1 MFGFAAPGRLM
12 RGSLWSLC
20 ILAGFSVMCRGQQF
34 ALKDG
39 DTVVFYGDS
48 ITAQRL
54 YTRYVEDF
62 VLTRYPQLHVKFIN
76 SGVPGDSVSGGYAG
90 TMAERVQRDVQPF
103 HPSMISVMLGM
114 NDGWWG
120 QESPQIDVAFRKGYG
135 ELLDALRKAAP
146 DAAVTLIRPSPYDEI
161 THGTEFPL
169 YSRVIDDL
177 SEDVSKIAA
186 ERRASGDTKLLLAN
200 FHQPL
205 VDALQRA
212 KAQSPQLA
220 TLMIPDRIH
229 PSESGHWIMAAELL
243 LAWHVDPVVS
253 SLTLSAGKG
262 EVLSREKTTITH
274 LQKTANGLSWTQAD
288 EDLPLPLDFNDSMIS
303 LLVAISDIAQ
313 ADQQLLRVEAFE
325 PGQYQ
330 LLIDGKAVATLS
342 NHELE
347 SGINLALY
355 KTPMVDQAR
364 DIDYTEGQRTAL
376 DRARFELSADVKED
390 ATSSIAELKLRQ
402 AQDQLAIEI
411 RKKMKPNP
419 HKFELRRQ

>member
-1 MFGFAAPGRLM
+1 MLRLAALRRCMQGRLW
-12 RGSLWSLC
+12 RLC
-20 ILAGFSVMCRGQQF
+20 LLAGFSVMAHSQF
-34 ALKDG
+34 VLRDG

-54 YTRYVEDF
+54 YTRYIEDF
-62 VLTRYPQLHVKFIN
+62 VLTRYPQLHIKFIN

-90 TMAERVQRDVQPF
+90 TMAERVQRDIQPF
-103 HPSMISVMLGM
+103 HPAMITVMLGM

-120 QESPQIDVAFRKGYG
+120 RESPEIDVAFKKGYG
-135 ELLDALRKAAP
+135 ELLGALRKAAP
-146 DAAVTLIRPSPYDEI
+146 DAAITLIRPSPYDEI

-169 YSRVIDDL
+169 YSKVIDDFA
-177 SEDVSKIAA
+177 EDVFKVA
-186 ERRASGDTKLLLAN
+186 EEKRASGDTKLLLAD

-205 VDALQRA
+205 IDALKRA
-212 KAQSPQLA
+212 REQSPQLA

-243 LAWHVDPVVS
+243 SAWHVDPIVS
-253 SLTLSAGKG
+253 SLTLSAVKG
-262 EVLSREKTTITH
+262 EVLDRERTTITQ
-274 LQKTANGLSWTQAD
+274 LQKTANGLRWTQMD

-303 LLVAISDIAQ
+303 LLLTISDIARV
-313 ADQQLLRVEAFE
+313 DRQLLRIEALE

-330 LLIDGKAVATLS
+330 LLIDGKVVATFS

-347 SGINLALY
+347 TSINLALC
-355 KTPMVDQAR
+355 KTPMVDRAR
-364 DIDYTEGQRTAL
+364 DIDYSEGQRTAL

-390 ATSSIAELKLRQ
+390 AVSIIAEEKLRQ

-411 RKKMKPNP
+411 RKKMKPSP
-419 HKFELRRQ
+419 HNFELRRQ

>member
-1 MFGFAAPGRLM
+1 VHRFVTPGRRFHWIRWSVVLFAAF
-12 RGSLWSLC
+12 C
-20 ILAGFSVMCRGQQF
+20 VVAQGQQF

-62 VLTRYPQLHVKFIN
+62 VLTRYPQLHIKFIN

-90 TMAERVQRDVQPF
+90 TMPVRVQRDVQPF
-103 HPSMISVMLGM
+103 RPAMITVMLGM

-146 DAAVTLIRPSPYDEI
+146 GAAITLIRPSPYDEI

-169 YSRVIDDL
+169 YSKVIDDL
-177 SEDVSKIAA
+177 ADDVSRIAA
-186 ERRASGDTKLLLAN
+186 ERRASGDNKILLSD

-229 PSESGHWIMAAELL
+229 PSEIGHWIMAAQLL
-243 LAWHVDPVVS
+243 SAWHVDPVVS
-253 SLTLSAGKG
+253 SLTLSAAKV
-262 EVLSREKTTITH
+262 EILNKQRTSITQ
-274 LQKTANGLSWTQAD
+274 LEKTANGLKWRQTD
-288 EDLPLPLDFNDSMIS
+288 EALPLPLDFNDSMM
-303 LLVAISDIAQ
+303 LLLLTISDIPKVN
-313 ADQQLLRVEAFE
+313 QQLLRIEALE

-330 LLIDGKAVATLS
+330 LTIDGKAIGTLS
-342 NHELE
+342 DRELE

-364 DIDYTEGQRTAL
+364 DIDYSEGQRTAL

-390 ATSSIAELKLRQ
+390 ATSTIAEIKLRD
-402 AQDQLAIEI
+402 AQDQLAVDIGKKINPVPHNFEI
-411 RKKMKPNP
+411 
-419 HKFELRRQ
+419 HRQ